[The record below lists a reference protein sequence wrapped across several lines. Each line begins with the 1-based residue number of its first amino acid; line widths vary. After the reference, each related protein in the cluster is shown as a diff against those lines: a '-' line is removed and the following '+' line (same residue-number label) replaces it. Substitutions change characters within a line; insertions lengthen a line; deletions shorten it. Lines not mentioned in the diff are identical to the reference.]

1 MKFEEFM
8 NQIRQWDN
16 RCSRWMMRHFY
27 FLFFQI
33 VLVVTFLFFFLR
45 ILETINLIA
54 VVPHDDLHS
63 QILLH
68 NSMTTMIIVFLM
80 ILNSFWMLFLFNGM
94 NRIRLVLKDI
104 NYNLM
109 RQKHQHKN

>member
-8 NQIRQWDN
+8 TKIRQWDN

-45 ILETINLIA
+45 ILETINFIPL
-54 VVPHDDLHS
+54 VDPNDLQS

-68 NSMTTMIIVFLM
+68 NAMTTMIIVFLM

-104 NYNLM
+104 NYNLI
-109 RQKHQHKN
+109 RQKHQGKT